1 MIPKSIENEIRSQLS
16 DLIASEKIVVPAIV
30 LEVPRNK
37 DHGEISCNVALIAA
51 KQLRQPPRKIAEK
64 LAASFQTSPETV
76 EKVEVAGPG
85 FLNFFLSRQ
94 FFNTV
99 LKNLLDDPSH
109 YGDSDEGNGEKMHFE
124 FVSANPT
131 GPLNIVSARS
141 ASVGNTLVNVFR
153 KRGFSV
159 HSEYYVNDGGGQIRK
174 LGMSL
179 KARIKQVENGKD
191 SAEIPEGG
199 YHGEYLINIAKNFTA
214 SEQEMTDSDET
225 LGRIAA
231 DSIRDG
237 QEETLN
243 DFQVTFDN
251 WFRESSLYEKD
262 LVNQAYEKLISSNVT
277 YQKDGA
283 VFFKAS
289 EFGDSEDRVVKTS
302 DGRYTYVIPDLAYHL
317 LKSTGYNR
325 AVNLLGPDHHGH
337 ILQLKSALKAL
348 GLPDEFFHPIIIQQ
362 VNLKRDGAEV
372 KMSKR
377 AGVGIT
383 LDELT
388 DEVGVDAARYFFLLR
403 RTSSS
408 LDFDIDLAKK
418 HSEDNPVFYVQYAHA
433 RIQSILRQPAAL
445 EFDLNTGI
453 DISVLKE
460 EAELDILR
468 LINRYPMTL
477 SAVVR
482 GIEPHPLT
490 IYLTELAK
498 AFHTFYAKHRV
509 IGEDHKLTAARLL
522 LCKGVAGMLREVL
535 NLMGVSAPNKM

>member
-1 MIPKSIENEIRSQLS
+1 MIAHSIENEIRSQLS
-16 DLIASEKIVVPAIV
+16 ELIATENITVPSII

-37 DHGEISCNVALIAA
+37 EFGEISCNVALIAS
-51 KQLRQPPRKIAEK
+51 KQLRESPRKIAER
-64 LAASFQTSPETV
+64 LAASFKTSPETV
-76 EKVEVAGPG
+76 EKVEIAGPG
-85 FLNFFLSRQ
+85 FLNFYLSRQ
-94 FFNTV
+94 YFNSV
-99 LKNLLDDPSH
+99 LKNLLEDPAH
-109 YGDSDEGNGEKMHFE
+109 YGDVDEGMGEKVHFE
-124 FVSANPT
+124 YVSANPT
-131 GPLNIVSARS
+131 GPVNIVSARS

-174 LGMSL
+174 LGLSI
-179 KARIKQVENGKD
+179 KARLEQVRNDAD
-191 SAEIPEGG
+191 SADIPEGG
-199 YHGEYLINIAKNFTA
+199 YHGEYLIDIAKSFNQQQ
-214 SEQEMTDSDET
+214 QELPDDDET
-225 LGRIAA
+225 LGRFAA
-231 DSIRDG
+231 DSIRKG
-237 QEETLN
+237 QEETLKK
-243 DFQVTFDN
+243 FRVTFDK

-262 LVNQAYEKLISSNVT
+262 LVNQAYEKLISSDVT
-277 YQKDGA
+277 YEKDGA

-317 LKSTGYNR
+317 VKNSTHNR
-325 AVNLLGPDHHGH
+325 AINLLGPDHHGH

-348 GLPDEFFHPIIIQQ
+348 GLPKEFFHPIIIQQ

-377 AGVGIT
+377 AGVGII
-383 LDELT
+383 LEELI
-388 DEVGVDAARYFFLLR
+388 DEVGVDAARFFFLLR

-445 EFDLNTGI
+445 EYDLDPDA

-468 LINRYPMTL
+468 IINRYPMTL
-477 SAVVR
+477 SAIVR
-482 GIEPHPLT
+482 GVEPHPLT
-490 IYLTELAK
+490 IYLMELAK
-498 AFHTFYAKHRV
+498 SFHLFYSKHRV
-509 IGEDHKLTAARLL
+509 IGEDKKLTAARLL

-535 NLMGVSAPNKM
+535 NLMGVSAPDKM